1 MKGLFYAVGVAL
13 LIAGSVVLMGGSSL
27 FADARSAEQ
36 RGAGIS
42 VWVLDRWPE
51 PGETARL
58 DVEGHG
64 GYAVGIDRVRVW
76 LDGRK
81 LASAAGRGAT
91 WGSTIIR
98 NDKDGRASESVEVAV
113 PLPSDA
119 VPGRPLQLTV
129 EVDYVCAV
137 STGVGIGEGFHNVPY
152 HDELK
157 LALEPVGAGGMLLAR
172 ARFALPPLGLL
183 ALWALVIFG
192 AMWLYHRRDDA
203 RHRESFGMAVF
214 GFVYCGGIVG
224 YWEVARPLSAAMG
237 SPTGAAAVLIVA
249 FVTVVPWG
257 SWKLTKRDS
266 SLGAW
271 RLTAANDASGIG
283 VGFDVLAD
291 ALRAAGLTVTA
302 RSGRLS
308 ATGDAKT
315 RVEVRGPDPLRGLPA
330 LQVRATR
337 YEPVVHL
344 AAALTPAFGAVKL
357 TGKSQVLTV
366 QPGERAEQVLARE
379 TERAMRELDL
389 MRKAL

>member
-1 MKGLFYAVGVAL
+1 MKSFFFAFG
-13 LIAGSVVLMGGSSL
+13 VVLSLAGTGVLMLGASL
-27 FADARSAEQ
+27 FADARSGELH
-36 RGAGIS
+36 GTGIS

-51 PGETARL
+51 PGQTARL
-58 DVEGHG
+58 EVEGHG

-76 LDGRK
+76 LDGRE
-81 LASAAGRGAT
+81 LASAAGPSAS
-91 WGSTIIR
+91 WGSTIVR
-98 NDKDGRASESVEVAV
+98 DNRSGRASENVKIAV
-113 PLPSDA
+113 PIPSDA
-119 VPGRPLQLTV
+119 APGRPLQLTV

-137 STGVGIGEGFHNVPY
+137 PTGAWETFDNVPY
-152 HDELK
+152 HDELA
-157 LALEPVGAGGMLLAR
+157 LALAPVGAGGVPLAR
-172 ARFALPPLGLL
+172 ARYALQPLGLL
-183 ALWALVIFG
+183 ALWALAVFG
-192 AMWLYHRRDDA
+192 LVWLYHRRDDA
-203 RHRESFGMAVF
+203 KHRESLGVAVA
-214 GFVYCGGIVG
+214 GFMMCGGIVG

-237 SPTGAAAVLIVA
+237 SPTGAATVLIIA
-249 FVTVVPWG
+249 FVTGVPWG
-257 SWKLTKRDS
+257 SWKLTKGDS

-271 RLTAANDASGIG
+271 RLTAASEASGIG
-283 VGFDVLAD
+283 VDFGVLAD

-302 RSGRLS
+302 RPGRLS

-357 TGKSQVLTV
+357 TGKSTVLTV

-389 MRKAL
+389 TRKAL